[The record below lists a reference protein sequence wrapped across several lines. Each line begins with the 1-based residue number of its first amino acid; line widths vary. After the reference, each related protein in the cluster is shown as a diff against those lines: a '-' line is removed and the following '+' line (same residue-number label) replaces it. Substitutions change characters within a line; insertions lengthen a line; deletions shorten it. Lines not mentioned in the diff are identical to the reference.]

1 MTEYALGERDRWAV
15 MQPVLSEE
23 VIETWDERAPPEA
36 RSPEFGWL
44 FSAPVERDARTHCRV
59 YHGLTDDGQY
69 YGVVFEIDTV
79 DEFDEAPVVVD
90 CRFIRYLEGET
101 YREQLW
107 ALARSNGGVV
117 DEASTPDPM
126 ADKIPLGNLPRTHT
140 ISDRI
145 AEKRVGVSA

>member
-59 YHGLTDDGQY
+59 YHGLTAGGQY
-69 YGVVFEIDTV
+69 YGALFEIGV
-79 DEFDEAPVVVD
+79 LEEFDKAPVVTDVQ
-90 CRFIRYLEGET
+90 FIRDLEGET

-117 DEASTPDPM
+117 DEESTPDPM
-126 ADKIPLGNLPRTHT
+126 ADNIPPGNLPRTHT

-145 AEKRVGVSA
+145 AEKRVEVSA